1 MPKRILIVTR
11 YFHPDITPR
20 AFRAY
25 ELAKEFSRQ
34 GHDVTVLT
42 TKREF
47 DYSYIEQR
55 FGFCVQA
62 IAKSE
67 PYLIQ
72 GDGLK
77 RVIRFILRWLFLYPF
92 ISLTKS
98 FEKALKHEAGYD
110 LLISIANPFPVH
122 FGVALAKKKNKAL
135 CKTWVADCGDPFVG
149 SGTARLPA
157 PFYFHWLER
166 WFCKKA
172 DYISIPIDEAK
183 QAYPL
188 EYQNKLRVIPQGFDF
203 SEINPNYEK
212 SFNAVPTFAY
222 AGMLGA
228 GPLARDPR
236 DFLNF
241 LCQLEL
247 DFKFIIYT
255 INYSLVEP
263 YQKILGKKLEIRSY
277 VPRDELL
284 NVLGKMDFLLNFE
297 NKSEVQKPSK
307 LIDYA
312 LLQRPVLSVKP
323 FKVDEVIVNEFL
335 KGIYKRQLRIGN
347 IENYNI
353 KSIAN
358 KFINLAEVS
367 K

>member
-67 PYLIQ
+67 PDQIQ
-72 GDGLK
+72 GGGLK
-77 RVIRFILRWLFLYPF
+77 RVIRFILKWLFLYPF

-98 FEKALKHEAGYD
+98 FKKALKHQAGYD
-110 LLISIANPFPVH
+110 LLISIAHPFPVH

-166 WFCKKA
+166 WFCKKT

-183 QAYPL
+183 PAYPL

-203 SEINPNYEK
+203 SETNPNYEK

-228 GPLARDPR
+228 GTRDPR

-255 INYSLVEP
+255 RNYDLVEP
-263 YQKILGKKLEIRSY
+263 YQKILGKKLEIRNY

-297 NKSEVQKPSK
+297 NKSEFQKPSK

-312 LLQRPVLSVKP
+312 LLQRPVLSVKS

-335 KGIYKRQLRIGN
+335 KGIYKHQLRIGS

-353 KSIAN
+353 KNIAN